1 MDKLKKT
8 LKARGDDNFT
18 LFGPLVKLT
27 FDSLGKLI
35 SIFAWTDNNSINY
48 CGAVE
53 GAKVDASFA
62 DDKARGKVALAEDK
76 CKFDVAFDTPI
87 LK

>member
-1 MDKLKKT
+1 MTTSRFL
-8 LKARGDDNFT
+8 
-18 LFGPLVKLT
+18 GPLVKLT